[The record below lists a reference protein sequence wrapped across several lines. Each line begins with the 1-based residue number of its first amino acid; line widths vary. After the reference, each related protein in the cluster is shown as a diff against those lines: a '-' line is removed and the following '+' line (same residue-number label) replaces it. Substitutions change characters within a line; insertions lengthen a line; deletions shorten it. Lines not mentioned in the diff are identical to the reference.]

1 MLLPDGR
8 RLENTGPPA
17 SAVATRSGVRRRR
30 EPGRPESYT
39 IGGVNVERLPIAP
52 GFPAPPSR
60 GRTGLVLTGGG
71 ARSAYQVG
79 VMRAVAD
86 LLPRDAPTP
95 FHVITGTSAGAIVAA
110 NIATYAA
117 HYRTGAVALERVWRN
132 FHVDQVFRTDT
143 PSMLRAGVRWMAAL
157 LSVGR
162 LASPPD
168 SMFDNTPLRQL
179 LERRID
185 FGRMRAALAT
195 GHLEA
200 LVISAAGYSS
210 AQSFAF
216 YESRVRPAGD
226 APSWPRG
233 VAAELEL
240 DHLMA
245 SSAVP
250 FLFPPVRMHGEYFG
264 DGAMRQVTPLSPA
277 IRLGA
282 DRLFVVGVRDNRK
295 QAPLTARAASTPSFG
310 QLFGF
315 MLDTLFMDSLHA
327 GVAQLERLNRLLAQ
341 SVVPNPEGLRHID
354 SLVIVPGA
362 DLGAIAARH
371 ARQMPRTVRAL
382 LRVMGAANSDGSQL
396 LSYLLFESGYTRELI
411 KLGYADTMARRE
423 ELSAFLEP
431 GVRQGAGAA
440 VSAR

>member
-1 MLLPDGR
+1 MTVEALHI
-8 RLENTGPPA
+8 A
-17 SAVATRSGVRRRR
+17 S
-30 EPGRPESYT
+30 E
-39 IGGVNVERLPIAP
+39 
-52 GFPAPPSR
+52 FPAPPPR

-110 NIATYAA
+110 NVAAYASHFRA
-117 HYRTGAVALERVWRN
+117 GVVALERVWRN
-132 FHVDQVFRTDT
+132 FHVDQVFRTDA
-143 PSMLRAGVRWMAAL
+143 PSLLRAAFRWLAAL

-168 SMFDNTPLRQL
+168 SLLDNTPLRQL
-179 LERRID
+179 LERGVDFDRI
-185 FGRMRAALAT
+185 REALAT

-200 LVISAAGYSS
+200 LAISAAGFSS
-210 AQSFAF
+210 ARSFAF
-216 YESRVRPAGD
+216 YQSRIHPVAD
-226 APSWPRG
+226 ASHWPRG
-233 VAAELEL
+233 VAAHLGL

-264 DGAMRQVTPLSPA
+264 DGAMRQVAPLSPA

-282 DRLFVVGVRDNRK
+282 DRLFVVGVRDKRPEV
-295 QAPLTARAASTPSFG
+295 PLNADSASTPSFG
-310 QLFGF
+310 RLFGF

-327 GVAQLERLNRLLAQ
+327 GVAQLERLNRLVAQ
-341 SVVPNPEGLRHID
+341 SLVPNPEGLRHID
-354 SLVIVPGA
+354 SLVLVPGA
-362 DLGAIAARH
+362 DLSAIAARH

-382 LRVMGAANSDGSQL
+382 LRILGAANDDGSEL
-396 LSYLLFESGYTRELI
+396 LSYLLFESAYTRELI
-411 KLGYADTMARRE
+411 ALGYADTMARRE
-423 ELSAFLEP
+423 EVAAFLNP
-431 GVRQGAGAA
+431 RACGYAGMTPT
-440 VSAR
+440 SPLP

>member
-1 MLLPDGR
+1 
-8 RLENTGPPA
+8 
-17 SAVATRSGVRRRR
+17 
-30 EPGRPESYT
+30 
-39 IGGVNVERLPIAP
+39 
-52 GFPAPPSR
+52 
-60 GRTGLVLTGGG
+60 
-71 ARSAYQVG
+71 
-79 VMRAVAD
+79 MRAVAD

-110 NIATYAA
+110 NLAVYAA
-117 HYRTGAVALERVWRN
+117 HFRTGAVALERVWRN
-132 FHVDQVFRTDT
+132 FHVDQVFRTDAS
-143 PSMLRAGVRWMAAL
+143 SMLHAGVRWMVAL
-157 LSVGR
+157 LTAGR

-168 SMFDNTPLRQL
+168 SLFDNAPLREL

-185 FGRMRAALAT
+185 FGRVREALAA
-195 GHLEA
+195 GHLESLA
-200 LVISAAGYSS
+200 ISAAGYSS
-210 AQSFAF
+210 ARSFAF
-216 YESRVRPAGD
+216 YESRVHPVSD
-226 APSWPRG
+226 APPWPRG
-233 VAAELEL
+233 VSAELGI
-240 DHLMA
+240 DYLMA

-264 DGAMRQVTPLSPA
+264 DGAMRQVAPLSPA

-282 DRLFVVGVRDNRK
+282 DRLFVVGVRHDQQ
-295 QAPLTARAASTPSFG
+295 QATADVHAALTPSFG

-327 GVAQLERLNRLLAQ
+327 GVAQLDRLNRLVAQ
-341 SVVPNPEGLRHID
+341 SFVPNPEGLRHID
-354 SLVIVPGA
+354 SLVLMPSA

-382 LRVMGAANSDGSQL
+382 LRIMGAGKSDGSQL

-423 ELSAFLEP
+423 EVSAFLEP
-431 GVRQGAGAA
+431 GVRQGAGGV

>member
-1 MLLPDGR
+1 
-8 RLENTGPPA
+8 
-17 SAVATRSGVRRRR
+17 
-30 EPGRPESYT
+30 
-39 IGGVNVERLPIAP
+39 VNVEALFVASD
-52 GFPAPPSR
+52 FPAPPAV

-117 HYRTGAVALERVWRN
+117 HFRTGAVTLERVWRN

-143 PSMLRAGVRWMAAL
+143 PNMLRAGARWMAAL

-168 SMFDNTPLRQL
+168 SLFDNAPLRRL

-185 FGRMRAALAT
+185 FSRLREVLAAGHLDALA
-195 GHLEA
+195 
-200 LVISAAGYSS
+200 ISAAGYSS
-210 AQSFAF
+210 ARSFAF
-216 YESRVRPAGD
+216 YECRVHPTGD
-226 APSWPRG
+226 VSPWSRG
-233 VAAELEL
+233 VWTELGI

-250 FLFPPVRMHGEYFG
+250 FLFPPVRMHDEYFG
-264 DGAMRQVTPLSPA
+264 DGAMRQVAPLSPA

-282 DRLFVVGVRDNRK
+282 ARLFVVGVRHDHQ
-295 QAPLTARAASTPSFG
+295 QAPRNLVATATPSFG
-310 QLFGF
+310 KLFGF

-327 GVAQLERLNRLLAQ
+327 GVAQLERLNRLVAQ
-341 SVVPNPEGLRHID
+341 SSVPNPEGLRHID
-354 SLVIVPGA
+354 SLVLVPRA
-362 DLGAIAARH
+362 DLSVIAARH

-382 LRVMGAANSDGSQL
+382 LRIIGAADSDGSEL

-411 KLGYADTMARRE
+411 ALGYADTMARRDE
-423 ELSAFLEP
+423 VAALLEP
-431 GVRQGAGAA
+431 GMRTRAGAPA
-440 VSAR
+440 NEDARDVSHGHP

>member
-1 MLLPDGR
+1 M
-8 RLENTGPPA
+8 
-17 SAVATRSGVRRRR
+17 
-30 EPGRPESYT
+30 
-39 IGGVNVERLPIAP
+39 NVEPLPITSE
-52 GFPAPPSR
+52 FPAPHSG

-110 NIATYAA
+110 NIAAYAA
-117 HYRTGAVALERVWRN
+117 HFRTGAVALERVWRN
-132 FHVDQVFRTDT
+132 FHVDQVFRTDA
-143 PSMLRAGVRWMAAL
+143 PSMLRAGFRWLAAL
-157 LSVGR
+157 MSVGR

-168 SMFDNTPLRQL
+168 SLFDNTPLRQL

-185 FGRMRAALAT
+185 FGRMREALAT
-195 GHLEA
+195 GHLDSVA
-200 LVISAAGYSS
+200 VSAAGYSS
-210 AQSFAF
+210 ARSFAF
-216 YESRVRPAGD
+216 YERRARPADD
-226 APSWPRG
+226 AAPWPRG
-233 VAAELEL
+233 VSAQLGI

-250 FLFPPVRMHGEYFG
+250 FLFPPVRMNGEYFG
-264 DGAMRQVTPLSPA
+264 DGAMRQLAPLSPA

-282 DRLFVVGVRDNRK
+282 DRLFVVGVRHDR
-295 QAPLTARAASTPSFG
+295 QHAPLNADVSPMPSFG

-327 GVAQLERLNRLLAQ
+327 GVAQLERLNRLVAQ
-341 SVVPNPEGLRHID
+341 SFVPNPEGLRHID
-354 SLVIVPGA
+354 LLVLVPGA
-362 DLGAIAARH
+362 DLGVIAAKH

-382 LRVMGAANSDGSQL
+382 LRIMGAANSDGSEL

-411 KLGYADTMARRE
+411 ALGYADTMARRNE
-423 ELSAFLEP
+423 VAAFLEP
-431 GVRQGAGAA
+431 AARAGANATA
-440 VSAR
+440 VTASRRSS